1 MGIFPDSEPKE
12 QNEECGDTEV
22 TVSAERSSHGG
33 MRSWSYV
40 TNSRYKGLR
49 EGGSLSRVGIMALD
63 TCKKTCRYLH
73 IGFSIIATLV
83 ILIQAIC
90 LGMMGGQSMIAGPG
104 LEGSGK
110 APILSSENLNVG
122 IVSWSTINEEVDEE
136 EACQCPEAPTD
147 LTLWRVFEYSTVATL
162 GTLTALIIMVLG
174 FHFGKMILKDIRS
187 GEIRRQ
193 ELKIQRMEE
202 KLDKIK
208 KKRAESVTQME
219 VAAQGFEVS

>member
-1 MGIFPDSEPKE
+1 M
-12 QNEECGDTEV
+12 
-22 TVSAERSSHGG
+22 
-33 MRSWSYV
+33 
-40 TNSRYKGLR
+40 SRDD
-49 EGGSLSRVGIMALD
+49 GGSV
-63 TCKKTCRYLH
+63 
-73 IGFSIIATLV
+73 
-83 ILIQAIC
+83 
-90 LGMMGGQSMIAGPG
+90 IAGPG

-136 EACQCPEAPTD
+136 EAWQCPEAPTD
-147 LTLWRVFEYSTVATL
+147 LTLWGVFEYSTVATL

-208 KKRAESVTQME
+208 KKRAESGIQME
-219 VAAQGFEVS
+219 IAAQGFEVS